1 MNKKMTINADAVA
14 DTQGGKTLVNLAKLR
29 EFIRQ

>member
-1 MNKKMTINADAVA
+1 MTINADTVA
-14 DTQGGKTLVNLAKLR
+14 DAQGGETLVNLAKLR